1 MNSVGKILY
10 AEKDGVHVLKFVGDV
25 RLTLGPTITTFLEHL
40 RSCEGFKSIVVD
52 MSETEGIDSTAL
64 GLLAK
69 VAICSKESFDSKPSI
84 VCPNHDITRLL
95 RSMAI
100 EQVCVLLEKTPATNI
115 DLAEL
120 PGRVVSEEVMRDEVI
135 DAHKVLMSLD
145 VENQGKF
152 KDLVDALEEEK
163 SYSMRRHPLAR
174 TG

>member
-1 MNSVGKILY
+1 
-10 AEKDGVHVLKFVGDV
+10 
-25 RLTLGPTITTFLEHL
+25 
-40 RSCEGFKSIVVD
+40 
-52 MSETEGIDSTAL
+52 
-64 GLLAK
+64 
-69 VAICSKESFDSKPSI
+69 
-84 VCPNHDITRLL
+84 
-95 RSMAI
+95 MAI